1 MLKKILFTNYKA
13 FADET
18 AIELRPITV
27 LLGKNSSGK
36 SSVCKLISLLSTAFS
51 ENNGVLLPLR
61 NTDVVLGS
69 RYEDLFHNGILSGL
83 IIKAYFDTDV
93 QVETEFLIQEGKL
106 LVKEYQ
112 VCHGTSVSHSAYMNV
127 QESIGDSYEGIINTR
142 IFQELGIDN
151 NKVAFH
157 VDYIGPLR
165 KAARRAVFSSD
176 IMNTQRVGYNGENTP
191 YILLDSFLNDGI
203 LLKNVSDWY
212 EENMDGQRLVVSE
225 NGTGTGSYSFMMR
238 RGHTYV
244 NLADVGEGNNQL
256 LPIITQS
263 FTNHTDISIIEQPA
277 LHLHPSAHA
286 NIAYRLAKAANET
299 GRIYVVESHSEN
311 FLLGLRKMVAKGEIN
326 KEDVIVYFI
335 DHDGNFAQA
344 IPIEIEENGELTD
357 WPEGIFEEDF
367 ELLKEISRGNR

>member
-1 MLKKILFTNYKA
+1 
-13 FADET
+13 
-18 AIELRPITV
+18 
-27 LLGKNSSGK
+27 
-36 SSVCKLISLLSTAFS
+36 
-51 ENNGVLLPLR
+51 
-61 NTDVVLGS
+61 
-69 RYEDLFHNGILSGL
+69 
-83 IIKAYFDTDV
+83 
-93 QVETEFLIQEGKL
+93 
-106 LVKEYQ
+106 
-112 VCHGTSVSHSAYMNV
+112 MNV